1 MNLDEYRQSVCAPPE
16 GNPQS
21 LWDEVYKARTARYV
35 ARKSIKDRAVDLKG
49 GCCQKCGYNKC
60 LRALEFHHIR
70 PQSKSFNIS
79 AVTWKTE
86 VDDLAVTWL
95 RVKQELEKCILLC
108 ANCHREVEEQKD
120 DETAAWMNRV
130 LNTSGNM
137 VGTPITD
144 FVAQQALKG
153 TLERKA
159 GDS

>member
-1 MNLDEYRQSVCAPPE
+1 VVAARSVDTTNVFGLWSFIIFGPRV
-16 GNPQS
+16 NP
-21 LWDEVYKARTARYV
+21 
-35 ARKSIKDRAVDLKG
+35 SIF
-49 GCCQKCGYNKC
+49 
-60 LRALEFHHIR
+60 LRS
-70 PQSKSFNIS
+70 QSKSFNIS